1 MIDLMRTINYFYI
14 ILRPTLLVSS

>member
-1 MIDLMRTINYFYI
+1 MMRTINYFYN

>member
-1 MIDLMRTINYFYI
+1 MRTINYFYN